1 MVMYLQDGEV
11 NHGDEGRAVRFEKKM
26 LDWRRDIVGG
36 SKVVTRKEMF
46 TDMCQVENGV
56 KGYWCEGVRC
66 LCARTHWV
74 LQASESFCW
83 DCMHDPCAC
92 STMLVWDK
100 TEEAY
105 YRFFLSCD
113 GKTKK
118 NIWMSKPNGTMATIN
133 YKRGEKKR
141 KEREEKEKEEEN
153 CAENQNNALNC
164 GYCCHQHAK
173 VAKMEHEESKKQ
185 KKQMK
190 EKEETDEGEGIQGD
204 RWTGPLHPL

>member
-1 MVMYLQDGEV
+1 MSLDLPLVSMVMYLQDGEV

-105 YRFFLSCD
+105 YRFFCLAMVKQRRMFGCRSRL
-113 GKTKK
+113 GAWRQSIT
-118 NIWMSKPNGTMATIN
+118 GEE
-133 YKRGEKKR
+133 KRRER
-141 KEREEKEKEEEN
+141 KERTKREKKKI
-153 CAENQNNALNC
+153 APTTK
-164 GYCCHQHAK
+164 K
-173 VAKMEHEESKKQ
+173 VH
-185 KKQMK
+185 
-190 EKEETDEGEGIQGD
+190 
-204 RWTGPLHPL
+204 